1 MVVNRE
7 YEEEHARAEA
17 LFEHIGTGAI
27 ATDEHGR
34 IYRVN
39 DAALEMLEYK
49 REEMLG
55 KWFPRVIHEVDER
68 GMLTE
73 QLDRPI
79 ARAFVSGKPVS
90 ENSYYRTK
98 TGKIIPISLTV
109 SPILLNGRPIG
120 AVEVFQD
127 ISLEFEVDRMKTEFI
142 SIASHQ
148 LRTPLSAIN
157 TYANMLYSGF
167 YGELNK
173 DQRSHMATILTAIER
188 MNGLISTLLDV
199 SQLEAG
205 KISVKPQK
213 LDVCSLVNSLIK
225 DHSQIARN
233 KGLAIVNNCSD
244 TPVIITCDRLLLGE
258 VFSNLISNALK
269 YSRDGSEVVISLKNL
284 KREIVFSVKDTGYG
298 IPKKMQ
304 KYIFTKFYRADNI
317 KKIDTTGT
325 GLGLYL
331 AKQIADVLGGK
342 LWFESTDKKG
352 STFYFSLPKEPDN
365 S

>member
-225 DHSQIARN
+225 DHSQI
-233 KGLAIVNNCSD
+233 
-244 TPVIITCDRLLLGE
+244 
-258 VFSNLISNALK
+258 
-269 YSRDGSEVVISLKNL
+269 
-284 KREIVFSVKDTGYG
+284 
-298 IPKKMQ
+298 
-304 KYIFTKFYRADNI
+304 
-317 KKIDTTGT
+317 
-325 GLGLYL
+325 
-331 AKQIADVLGGK
+331 
-342 LWFESTDKKG
+342 
-352 STFYFSLPKEPDN
+352 
-365 S
+365 